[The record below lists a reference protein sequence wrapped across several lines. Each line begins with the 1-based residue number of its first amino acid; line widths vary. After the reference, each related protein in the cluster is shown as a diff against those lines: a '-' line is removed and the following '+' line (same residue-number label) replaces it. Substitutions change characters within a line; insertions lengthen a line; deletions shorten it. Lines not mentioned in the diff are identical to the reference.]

1 MQNSSL
7 KKISILL
14 VDDHELVREGV
25 ARLLSDTPDIVVIGQ
40 LGSGEEVIEYL
51 SHSDSND
58 MNLENNLPNNIYQ
71 MPDIDLS
78 GSKPQDGLQLSPP
91 HLREARHTQRRR
103 ADDTRGQAW
112 SSRRYTRI

>member
-40 LGSGEEVIEYL
+40 LGV
-51 SHSDSND
+51 
-58 MNLENNLPNNIYQ
+58 
-71 MPDIDLS
+71 
-78 GSKPQDGLQLSPP
+78 
-91 HLREARHTQRRR
+91 ARKL
-103 ADDTRGQAW
+103 
-112 SSRRYTRI
+112 